1 MDEIRKMTGLR
12 VQHSPS
18 TSHAGGLKLKSVS
31 SSPGHAMVD
40 AEWYVSDISPALW
53 RISIG
58 NSDDE

>member
-1 MDEIRKMTGLR
+1 MTGLR
-12 VQHSPS
+12 VQHLPS

-53 RISIG
+53 CVSIG
-58 NSDDE
+58 NSNNE